1 MALAI
6 STVADSI
13 SKLSVTGLTIKDI
26 NEIPAGTDS
35 RGKTLIPKPNFMTD
49 FSMERDSFGGGS
61 TAKMTVNYTLNYRML
76 YKPVGAG
83 RQNVLEYYDDLTS
96 MIGLVLDAV
105 LAIDT
110 LTGTVDIVPL
120 SVTNMGLVN
129 DPADQAWYGCDFA
142 FRVMEFVN

>member
-1 MALAI
+1 
-6 STVADSI
+6 
-13 SKLSVTGLTIKDI
+13 
-26 NEIPAGTDS
+26 
-35 RGKTLIPKPNFMTD
+35 
-49 FSMERDSFGGGS
+49 
-61 TAKMTVNYTLNYRML
+61 
-76 YKPVGAG
+76 VGAG
-83 RQNVLEYYDDLTS
+83 RANVLEYYDDLTA

-110 LTGTVDIVPL
+110 LTGLVDIMPL